1 MYKGTPDKNPGVSS
15 PKNDETMKTPGQGS
29 GPAQMQKPGVQS
41 GQQRESGP
49 VYSKSQGGRESVP
62 GNENPGKMSRDGPGS
77 GPHSLDCPGSGSQ
90 NKAGGHGGRIQGQEQ
105 MSQAP
110 VGHESGPS
118 GCGCPCMKNSGRQQG
133 TDNGPSGKS
142 DREFSDKSRWTPED
156 SGNSQYESPVK
167 ASGRQQMGQGPTGHE
182 SGPNGGGCPCMKNS
196 DNQQGPENGPAGKSD
211 REFSDKSRWAP
222 EESGNGPRG
231 GAIGQ
236 DRSYQG
242 PANKDN
248 EAFHHRFT
256 NAGHHERSGCTDR
269 EGSGEKEVYL
279 LVTEKC

>member
-15 PKNDETMKTPGQGS
+15 PKNDETMKAPGQGS
-29 GPAQMQKPGVQS
+29 GPAQMQKPGEQS
-41 GQQRESGP
+41 GQQCESGP
-49 VYSKSQGGRESVP
+49 VYSKNQGDRETGS

-77 GPHSLDCPGSGSQ
+77 GPQSQDCPGSGSQ
-90 NKAGGHGGRIQGQEQ
+90 NNAGGHGGRIQGQEQ

-118 GCGCPCMKNSGRQQG
+118 DCGCPCMKKSGRQQG
-133 TDNGPSGKS
+133 TDNGPSGKA
-142 DREFSDKSRWTPED
+142 DREL
-156 SGNSQYESPVK
+156 
-167 ASGRQQMGQGPTGHE
+167 
-182 SGPNGGGCPCMKNS
+182 
-196 DNQQGPENGPAGKSD
+196 
-211 REFSDKSRWAP
+211 SDKSRWAP

-242 PANKDN
+242 PAIKDK

-256 NAGHHERSGCTDR
+256 NPGKHERSGCTDR

-279 LVTEKC
+279 IVTEKC